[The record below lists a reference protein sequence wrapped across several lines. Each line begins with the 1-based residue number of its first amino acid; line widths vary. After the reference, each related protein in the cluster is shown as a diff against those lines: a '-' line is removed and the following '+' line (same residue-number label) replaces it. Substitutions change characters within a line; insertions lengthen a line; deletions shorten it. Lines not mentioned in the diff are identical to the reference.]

1 MVTEQV
7 ISTTILA
14 WIENDVGI
22 KREKDWEHSNRF
34 DIVDVEERK
43 TVLEMEE
50 VDKKHISASVMKK
63 PMVDGVLE
71 TFFTVN

>member
-1 MVTEQV
+1 MDDQMVTEQV

-22 KREKDWEHSNRF
+22 KREKDWDHSNRF

-43 TVLEMEE
+43 TVLES
-50 VDKKHISASVMKK
+50 ISR
-63 PMVDGVLE
+63 PVL
-71 TFFTVN
+71 